1 MGNHFEPDSEKGHS
15 HDAVGSYYISKKV
28 VGDRG
33 QDEIGGIEVEKPKRR
48 ICAT

>member
-15 HDAVGSYYISKKV
+15 HLSYYISKKV